1 MARPM
6 SRKPKP
12 TASPA
17 PTRPRA
23 GVRALGAAA
32 TMASGIAIVSG
43 LGATP
48 DADADAIDPLLPRVV
63 MRGAPRG
70 AAPSERLDGQ
80 RTGRARGRL
89 PSAPVELW
97 RRHVTSGIELP
108 PLVDANDNIL
118 LALATPEVLK
128 LGPDGKEIW
137 RARLG
142 SSPAAAAPVLT
153 NDGTLVVVTAAG
165 QAWGLAP
172 NGAVRFV
179 TGLGV
184 RGRDIDAA
192 PLALAG
198 GGVLIASGATLVEI
212 DRDGAI
218 KARTSVDLHGGPGA
232 SAGSAESRIT
242 GALIVAP
249 PGDARLA
256 ASALFTTES
265 GAVYGFR
272 PPGAPRRLGTFGGQ
286 IRRGAVLAND
296 RTLLAVVDGRR
307 LVALDLPTGSAHVL
321 TSAPPLTALDGPVA
335 ISPASRGGLA
345 LVALQ
350 NGMLLGLDAA
360 GNEKLR
366 VLLDKQ
372 APPPDAGSSPL
383 PPVGGQLSPPSG
395 GFFGNLA
402 ASASASPPVI
412 VDAEGRVAF
421 VRAGGRLGVVDAG
434 GAVALASERPC
445 ASPTSLT
452 PAGDRRVLLACRDG
466 GLWLYGE

>member
-1 MARPM
+1 MVMARPT
-6 SRKPKP
+6 SKKPQP
-12 TASPA
+12 TATKAPA
-17 PTRPRA
+17 RPREGA
-23 GVRALGAAA
+23 RLVGAPAAAVIAIAAALGAPR
-32 TMASGIAIVSG
+32 
-43 LGATP
+43 GAG
-48 DADADAIDPLLPRVV
+48 ADVIDPLLPRAVTL
-63 MRGAPRG
+63 GAPRG
-70 AAPSERLDGQ
+70 AAPSERLDGR

-89 PSAPVELW
+89 PQAPVEMW
-97 RRHVTSGIELP
+97 RRHVTAGIEQP
-108 PLVDANDNIL
+108 PLVDTNDNIL
-118 LALATPEVLK
+118 LTLATPEALK

-153 NDGTLVVVTAAG
+153 NDGTLVVITAAG

-179 TGLGV
+179 TSLGV
-184 RGRDIDAA
+184 RGRDVEAA
-192 PLALAG
+192 PLALED
-198 GGVLIASGATLVEI
+198 GGVLVASGATLVEI

-218 KARTSVDLHGGPGA
+218 RARASVDARVGPGVI
-232 SAGSAESRIT
+232 AGSAESRIT
-242 GALIVAP
+242 GALIEAP
-249 PGDARLA
+249 RGATRIT

-286 IRRGAVLAND
+286 VRRGAVLAND

-335 ISPASRGGLA
+335 VTPASRGELA
-345 LVALQ
+345 IVALQ
-350 NGMLLGLDAA
+350 NGTLLGLDAA

-372 APPPDAGSSPL
+372 APPPDAFGSAS
-383 PPVGGQLSPPSG
+383 PPVGGMLSPPTE
-395 GFFGNLA
+395 GFFGNFT
-402 ASASASPPVI
+402 SSASPPVI

-421 VRAGGRLGVVDAG
+421 VRLGGRLGVVDAS

-452 PAGDRRVLLACRDG
+452 PAGDRRMLLACRDG